1 VKKIYFIL
9 TGAKLLQEIKTR
21 FTLIVTYYKQNDNV
35 RKNVSEVGYLSINV
49 L

>member
-21 FTLIVTYYKQNDNV
+21 FTLIVPYLKQNDNE
-35 RKNVSEVGYLSINV
+35 RKNVSEVGYLSIDV

>member
-21 FTLIVTYYKQNDNV
+21 FTLIVPY
-35 RKNVSEVGYLSINV
+35 
-49 L
+49 